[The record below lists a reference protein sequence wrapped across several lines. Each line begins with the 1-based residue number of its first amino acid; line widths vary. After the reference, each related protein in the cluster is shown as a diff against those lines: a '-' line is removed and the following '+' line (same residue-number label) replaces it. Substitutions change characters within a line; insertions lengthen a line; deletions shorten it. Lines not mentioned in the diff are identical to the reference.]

1 MNELTHYIGGKHV
14 KGTSGRFADVYNPA
28 TGEVQSRVPLAS
40 NAEMA
45 EAVAIAA
52 KAQVGWGATN
62 PQRRARV
69 LMKFVELLHRDMDKL
84 AEALSREHGKTIPD
98 AKGDVIRGLEVA
110 EFCFGAPHLLKGEFT
125 EGAGPGIDMY
135 SLRQPLGV
143 VAGITP
149 FNFPAMI
156 PMWKFCP
163 AIAAGNAFILK
174 PSERDPSVPLMLA
187 ELMTEAGLPN
197 GILNVVNGDKDAV
210 DAILDHPEIMA
221 VGFVGSTPIAQYIY
235 ARGCANGKR
244 VQCFGGAK
252 NHMIIMPDA
261 DMDQA
266 VDALVGAG
274 YGAAGE
280 RCMAI
285 SVAVPVGESTAEA
298 LIAKLAPRV
307 EALKIGP
314 YTAGN
319 DVDFG
324 PLVTKEARQRVL
336 GLINSGVDQG
346 AKLVVDGRDFKMQ
359 GYEDGYFVGGCL
371 FDHVTRDMDIYK
383 QEIFGPVLSVVRAK
397 NYEEALRLPMEHEYG
412 NGTAIYTR
420 DGDAARDFV
429 SRINIGMV
437 GVNVPIP
444 VPLAYHTFG
453 GWKKSGFGDLNQHGP
468 DSFRF
473 YTRTKTVTARWPS
486 GIKDGAEFV
495 IPTMA

>member
-1 MNELTHYIGGKHV
+1 MQELTHYIGGQHV
-14 KGTSGRFADVYNPA
+14 NGKSGRFADVMNPA
-28 TGEVQSRVPLAS
+28 TGEVQAKVPLAS
-40 NAEMA
+40 NEEMA

-52 KAQVGWGATN
+52 KAQIGWAATN
-62 PQRRARV
+62 PQKRARV

-98 AKGDVIRGLEVA
+98 AKGDIIRGLEVA

-187 ELMTEAGLPN
+187 ELMSEAGAPD
-197 GILNVVNGDKDAV
+197 GILQVVNGDKGAV

-221 VGFVGSTPIAQYIY
+221 IGFVGSTPIAEYIY

-266 VDALVGAG
+266 VDALIGAG

-285 SVAVPVGESTAEA
+285 SVAVPVGEKTADL
-298 LIAKLAPRV
+298 LIEKLAPRV

-314 YTAGN
+314 YTDGN

-324 PLVTKEARQRVL
+324 PLVTSQARDRVL
-336 GLINSGVDQG
+336 GLVDSGVEQG
-346 AKLVVDGRDFKMQ
+346 AKLVVDGRKFSMQ
-359 GYEDGYFVGGCL
+359 GYENGYFVGGCL
-371 FDHVTRDMDIYK
+371 FDNVTRDMDIYT
-383 QEIFGPVLSVVRAK
+383 QEIFGPVLSVVRAP
-397 NYEEALRLPMEHEYG
+397 NYAEALRYPMEHEYG

-420 DGDAARDFV
+420 DGDTARDFV

-486 GIKDGAEFV
+486 GIKEGAEFS
-495 IPTMA
+495 IPTMG